1 MKKIAIF
8 GATGRTGKHLVNLV
22 ADGSMTPVCLVRKE
36 SKEKLLHETAVLV
49 EGSPLIYDDVK
60 RALTDCDAVLV
71 ALNVARKSD
80 WPWAKLV
87 SPPDLL
93 EVSMTNIVKAMGET
107 GAKRIITVSAWG
119 VGDSYAEINGIFRFL
134 INKTNVGSA
143 YAGHEQQEKVLK
155 ESNLDWTAVR
165 PVGLTNSTKHCPT
178 RVSQNGSTKL
188 KMSISRM
195 DVAIFMLDILYDVK
209 YYKTTP
215 SISND

>member
-22 ADGSMTPVCLVRKE
+22 ADRSMTPVCLVRKE
-36 SKEKLLHETAVLV
+36 SKEKLLLESAVLV
-49 EGSPLIYDDVK
+49 EGSPLVYDDVK
-60 RALTDCDAVLV
+60 RTLTDCDAVLV
-71 ALNVARKSD
+71 ALNVARKGD

-134 INKTNVGSA
+134 INKTNVGTA
-143 YAGHEQQEKVLK
+143 YAGHEKQEKVLK
-155 ESNLDWTAVR
+155 ESDLDWTAVR
-165 PVGLTNSTKHCPT
+165 PVGLSNDSKHHLI
-178 RVSQNGSTKL
+178 RISQNGSKKL
-188 KMSISRM
+188 RMMISRK
-195 DVAIFMLDILYDVK
+195 DVAKFMLGILDDVK